1 MQFGGSGLASAR
13 HLGQPVVPGSMP
25 SPTQPSRLICLDSLR
40 GLAALVVLLHH
51 AEKLEPWPPLQHLMQ
66 LPWLHPKSAVAF
78 FFVLSGFVLQIGL
91 CCRPASLLECAHFWW
106 RRAWRLY
113 PLFWLS
119 LLLAAG
125 LFFTLPVLHSGLSFP
140 EAAGGTVAAADHSD
154 WRQWLLQASLALPG
168 LDGGFINPPIWTLV
182 VEMRVALLFPMV
194 SLTLRALPLWGG
206 MLCLALSFLLLPT
219 IGGFVA
225 MLPLF
230 VLGAQAA
237 EIRQRG
243 PWLDRMGVASLLLG
257 ALLYGAA
264 GWARQHRGLGLI
276 GQLHLA
282 GTGSVLILVAA
293 LQIRGLRGWLE
304 CAPFAL
310 LGRLSYAVYV
320 LHLPLLMVLF
330 WALRTAG
337 WGPAAFHVL
346 SLPVVLVIAAL
357 AHRWIELPALALGR
371 KSWGLLRQGGR
382 AR

>member
-91 CCRPASLLECAHFWW
+91 CRRPASLLECAHFWW

-206 MLCLALSFLLLPT
+206 MGGAAMIGLGLALAQPNRR
-219 IGGFVA
+219 
-225 MLPLF
+225 
-230 VLGAQAA
+230 VLVLTGEATAQDAA
-237 EIRQRG
+237 EAN
-243 PWLDRMGVASLLLG
+243 PPPHLVVPSLAEFG
-257 ALLYGAA
+257 ALLRAS
-264 GWARQHRGLGLI
+264 RE
-276 GQLHLA
+276 
-282 GTGSVLILVAA
+282 T
-293 LQIRGLRGWLE
+293 
-304 CAPFAL
+304 APL
-310 LGRLSYAVYV
+310 
-320 LHLPLLMVLF
+320 
-330 WALRTAG
+330 
-337 WGPAAFHVL
+337 
-346 SLPVVLVIAAL
+346 
-357 AHRWIELPALALGR
+357 
-371 KSWGLLRQGGR
+371 
-382 AR
+382 